1 MATKGGLVGLKEA
14 VLLQS
19 LHSRLWGEWSIPSK
33 PNQKWISWDSCA
45 TFTARISMYF
55 HVIISMYF
63 HVFQCISCIKS
74 SLTPDLCQ
82 VDDSVTDGDGTVVS
96 DGDGTVGSVIDSD
109 AMDGGEVVSGDGLQV
124 WTSDIVEICWDQW
137 SQCEKKNQHSSACD
151 MRWRCLCAVSLWR
164 SPGRSGRRGS
174 WSAWH
179 RHCSKRPW
187 KWYHCRRGVD
197 GSVWPIVKYY
207 IILYIILYNN
217 NIQ

>member
-1 MATKGGLVGLKEA
+1 
-14 VLLQS
+14 
-19 LHSRLWGEWSIPSK
+19 
-33 PNQKWISWDSCA
+33 
-45 TFTARISMYF
+45 MYF

-137 SQCEKKNQHSSACD
+137 SQCEKKISILQHVICD
-151 MRWRCLCAVSLWR
+151 GDVYVLCLFGEAQGGVVDADHDLLGIDTVPSDLE
-164 SPGRSGRRGS
+164 SGTIAGEG
-174 WSAWH
+174 WMGQ
-179 RHCSKRPW
+179 
-187 KWYHCRRGVD
+187 YG
-197 GSVWPIVKYY
+197 
-207 IILYIILYNN
+207 LL
-217 NIQ
+217 